1 MCQIQ
6 RSVLE
11 GIREE
16 TTEACSYFSAA
27 FHLIGDRIIPW
38 SWDEFLWLYGKVEVK
53 KKGLP
58 LLNILLRNSNIP
70 THPSEVKLSTIETEA
85 YFLKMLWRR
94 VGGESETL
102 NFGSKQVDEGQ
113 ISTARSKRSSK
124 RNLRSLIGK

>member
-1 MCQIQ
+1 M
-6 RSVLE
+6 
-11 GIREE
+11 
-16 TTEACSYFSAA
+16 
-27 FHLIGDRIIPW
+27 
-38 SWDEFLWLYGKVEVK
+38 EVK

-58 LLNILLRNSNIP
+58 LLNILLRKENSNIP